1 MTGGFEHGKTYT
13 VISYFYPDTRPGA
26 PAATTSETFTFER
39 GKGALTRGDRAG
51 IGRED
56 GPDTL
61 AIGLTAITVRPG
73 WLWRE
78 VMEGQYDTSG
88 VKPTWKTPTLPF
100 TGADRPA
107 SPTPGSTPTP

>member
-13 VISYFYPDTRPGA
+13 VVSYFYPDTRPGA

-39 GKGALTRGDRAG
+39 GKGALSRGDRSA
-51 IGRED
+51 RTD
-56 GPDTL
+56 APDILT
-61 AIGLTAITVRPG
+61 IGLTTITVRRG

-78 VMEGQYDTSG
+78 VVEGQYDTSG

-100 TGADRPA
+100 TGGSDRPA
-107 SPTPGSTPTP
+107 APAPATTPTP